1 MEQPVSI
8 VAKGFR
14 LDEKVVS
21 GIKKLLD
28 EGYGIPYISAYRR
41 DVSGGLDEILIAALR
56 DGIGYF
62 SELEE
67 RKREILAALEQ
78 KSELTDSL
86 RENIAKCGNRAEL
99 EDLYF
104 PYKSKKRTKVEIAR
118 KLGLEPL
125 AQRIWAQADDQEDV
139 ENICRSYL
147 KPGDEHGEAEILES
161 ALAIVA
167 EYIIQSPEVRHDVR
181 DITWREGELYYKRNP
196 KSNRPIP
203 MQSVPEPVSNVS
215 HHRFM
220 ELWRS
225 EAREQIILHIKVDE
239 NEILK
244 VLDQAV
250 LKNEKSIWRAHLV
263 TTIRDAYERILAG
276 QIEREIVQ
284 ELKRRADEKAIA
296 LIDSNLQTLLL
307 KPPLPGRVVLALS
320 HNSADELQTVVI
332 DQLGRLLEHQT
343 MITPVTVE
351 GKQSLIKFVE
361 DEIGMHNVEAVA
373 VDDSEAGLE
382 IEKLLKMNLEN
393 RGLARITVECVK
405 SDVAAILADSDL
417 AREEYP
423 KLYPQARRAISLA
436 RRLQDPLAEIAKVDI
451 ERLEL
456 GQYQKEV
463 DQNLLNQKL
472 KEAVY
477 FSVNRIGVDANSAS
491 WPLMACICGLD
502 AAKARAIVEY
512 RRNEGPILTRAQL
525 TQIPGIDEKIFE
537 QSAPFIRVAGDEPL
551 DATPVHPKHYE
562 LARRIAADLKKP
574 LTELFGKNN
583 ILNAEEIARYIGG
596 DICEN
601 DVKGVLRAL
610 SKAGH
615 DPRFDVARAK
625 VGREREKSQE
635 RKKERQ
641 QQPDRPKPVE
651 IEVGMELEGTI
662 RNITEFGVFVDI
674 GGRREGMIHVSELD
688 HRFVKDPNE
697 IVKSGE
703 KVRVKVIEI
712 DDDKKRI
719 KLSRKALLE
728 APPPVERS
736 PREQERER
744 EQQPR
749 DRERRDS
756 QPPRDFNGNRGSRN
770 QKPVEYKDSG
780 ASIGKGRLADLLS
793 GFMEKDKSSK

>member
-8 VAKGFR
+8 VAKEFR
-14 LDEKVVS
+14 LDAKVVS
-21 GIKKLLD
+21 GIKQLLD
-28 EGYGIPYISAYRR
+28 EGYGIPYIAAYRR
-41 DVSGGLDEILIAALR
+41 DVSGGLDELQIAAIR

-78 KSELTDSL
+78 KGELTPSL
-86 RENIAKCGNRAEL
+86 RSGVVNCGNRAEL

-104 PYKSKKRTKVEIAR
+104 PYKSKKRAKVEIAR

-125 AQRIWAQADDQEDV
+125 AQRIWEQGDEQEDV
-139 ENICRSYL
+139 ETICRTYL

-167 EYIIQSPEVRHDVR
+167 EYIVQSPEVRHDVR

-196 KSNRPIP
+196 KCNRPIP
-203 MQSVPEPVSNVS
+203 MQSVPEPVSGVS

-225 EAREQIILHIKVDE
+225 EVREQIILHIKVDE
-239 NEILK
+239 NEVLK
-244 VLDQAV
+244 VLDKAV
-250 LKNEKSIWRAHLV
+250 LKNEKSVWRPHLV
-263 TTIRDAYERILAG
+263 TTIRDSYERILAG

-284 ELKRRADEKAIA
+284 ELKRRADEKAVA
-296 LIDSNLQTLLL
+296 LIDSNLQALLL

-351 GKQSLIKFVE
+351 AKQALIKFVE

-373 VDDSEAGLE
+373 IDDSEAGFE
-382 IEKLLKMNLEN
+382 IEKLLKINLEN
-393 RGLARITVECVK
+393 RGLGRITVECVK
-405 SDVAAILADSDL
+405 SDVAAILADSEL

-436 RRLQDPLAEIAKVDI
+436 RRLQDPLAEIVKVDV
-451 ERLEL
+451 EKLEL

-463 DQNLLNQKL
+463 DQNLLNGKL
-472 KEAVY
+472 REAVY
-477 FSVNRIGVDANSAS
+477 FSVNRVGADANAAS
-491 WPLMACICGLD
+491 WPYLACICGLD
-502 AAKARAIVEY
+502 AAAARAIVDY
-512 RRNEGPILTRAQL
+512 RRNEGPITSRAQL
-525 TQIPGIDEKIFE
+525 AQIPGIDAKAFE
-537 QSAPFIRVAGDEPL
+537 QAAPFIRVAGDEAL
-551 DATPVHPKHYE
+551 DATPVHPRHYE
-562 LARRIAADLKKP
+562 LARRIAADLKKT

-583 ILNAEEIARYIGG
+583 ILNPEEIARYIGG
-596 DICEN
+596 EIGEH
-601 DVKGVLRAL
+601 DVKCVLRAL

-635 RKKERQ
+635 HRKERE
-641 QQPDRPKPVE
+641 PNRPKPVE
-651 IEVGMELEGTI
+651 IEVGMEIEGTV
-662 RNITEFGVFVDI
+662 RNVAEFGVFVDI

-688 HRFVKDPNE
+688 HRFIKDPGE
-697 IVKSGE
+697 IVKTGD

-712 DDDKKRI
+712 DDKKRI

-728 APPPVERS
+728 APPQPERA

-744 EQQPR
+744 EQPP
-749 DRERRDS
+749 RERERRERDS
-756 QPPRDFNGNRGSRN
+756 QPPREFGGRGRGERN

-793 GFMEKDKSSK
+793 GFMEKEKSSK